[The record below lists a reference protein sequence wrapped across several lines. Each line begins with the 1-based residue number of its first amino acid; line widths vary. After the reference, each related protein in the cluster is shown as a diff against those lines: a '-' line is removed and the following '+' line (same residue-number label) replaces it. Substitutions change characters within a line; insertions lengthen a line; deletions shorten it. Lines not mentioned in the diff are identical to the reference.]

1 MILGKSYLAYWQ
13 EADHLRSDQT
23 LVTELVASDTQMH
36 THKDSGRMCKT
47 EEKPLSATQHNSS
60 SSSICGWSARVH
72 VSHCIT
78 HRLSLPMLMK
88 CSKSRGV
95 MCNGK
100 RKTEQSEKLNV
111 RI

>member
-47 EEKPLSATQHNSS
+47 EEKPLSLQRSTTAAAAAASVGGQPG
-60 SSSICGWSARVH
+60 C
-72 VSHCIT
+72 
-78 HRLSLPMLMK
+78 M
-88 CSKSRGV
+88 
-95 MCNGK
+95 
-100 RKTEQSEKLNV
+100 
-111 RI
+111 